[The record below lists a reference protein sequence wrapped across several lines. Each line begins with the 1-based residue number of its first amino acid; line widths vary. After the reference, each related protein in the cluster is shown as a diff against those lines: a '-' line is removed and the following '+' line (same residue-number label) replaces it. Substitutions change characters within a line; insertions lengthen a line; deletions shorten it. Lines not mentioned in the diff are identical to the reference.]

1 MYLMNIGLVSHP
13 ISVVMFSTVILSGYR
28 KCCREPV
35 LIVRKHNM
43 VVLNSLMN
51 DIAHHYGDQTDLKP
65 FDFLISSVLVSVTI
79 MSFSG
84 VHLFL
89 KMILNITH
97 LFYNWS
103 RCIEIFFS

>member
-1 MYLMNIGLVSHP
+1 
-13 ISVVMFSTVILSGYR
+13 MFSTVILSGYR

-35 LIVRKHNM
+35 LIGRKHNYM

-51 DIAHHYGDQTDLKP
+51 GIAHHYSDKTDRKP
-65 FDFLISSVLVSVTI
+65 FDFLISSELISMTI

-89 KMILNITH
+89 KMNLNITH
-97 LFYNWS
+97 LVYD
-103 RCIEIFFS
+103 